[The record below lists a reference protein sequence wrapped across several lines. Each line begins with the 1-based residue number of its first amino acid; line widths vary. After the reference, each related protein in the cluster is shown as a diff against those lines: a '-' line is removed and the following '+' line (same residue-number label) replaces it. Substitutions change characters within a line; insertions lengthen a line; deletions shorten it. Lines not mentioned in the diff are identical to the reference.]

1 MFCRVSELHRRRE
14 THEVKT
20 AATTRTSKLHPW
32 GCHFKNVSIVSL
44 SGIRSDAAHV
54 KMQDVGS
61 HQDISSY
68 NELAFVS
75 LGGLQ
80 NLPEGEKQTV
90 LELELEYVNPISQKA
105 GLYV

>member
-1 MFCRVSELHRRRE
+1 MMLH
-14 THEVKT
+14 VQKCKT
-20 AATTRTSKLHPW
+20 PAY
-32 GCHFKNVSIVSL
+32 IV
-44 SGIRSDAAHV
+44 R
-54 KMQDVGS
+54 
-61 HQDISSY
+61 QDISSY

-80 NLPEGEKQTV
+80 NLPEGEKQKV